1 MGKIKNFFSKWL
13 DEEFWKFYVFVF
25 LVAAVFSIGIQYFLF
40 WFGNSAQSIEHLGYY
55 LDTGLLVLL
64 MIIASPGLDSSVM
77 FPYKGTRVLGTMCIS
92 AVCFGLLG
100 VYVYFVYANSLALVL
115 ISMMLLF
122 WGWIALEKL
131 KANTTPL
138 LAYMSFGLIYAL
150 GAHYAMQ
157 FNGMA
162 IAVEDAIIIILLI
175 LTLIFWF
182 KPAFD

>member
-25 LVAAVFSIGIQYFLF
+25 LVAAVFSIGVQYFLF
-40 WFGNSAQSIEHLGYY
+40 WFGNSFHEHLGYY

-77 FPYKGTRVLGTMCIS
+77 FPYKGTRVLGTMCVS
-92 AVCFGLLG
+92 AICFGLLG
-100 VYVYFVYANSLALVL
+100 VYVYFVYTNSLALVL

-131 KANTTPL
+131 KADTTPL
-138 LAYMSFGLIYAL
+138 LIYVSFGLIYAL

-157 FNGMA
+157 LDS
-162 IAVEDAIIIILLI
+162 IAVEVEDAIIIMLLI
-175 LTLIFWF
+175 LTLMFWF

>member
-1 MGKIKNFFSKWL
+1 MGKIKDFFSKWL

-25 LVAAVFSIGIQYFLF
+25 LVAAVFGIQYFLF

-55 LDTGLLVLL
+55 LDTGFLVLL
-64 MIIASPGLDSSVM
+64 AIITSPCLHSSVM
-77 FPYKGTRVLGTMCIS
+77 FPYEGTRVLGTMCVS

-100 VYVYFVYANSLALVL
+100 VYVYFVYTNSLALVL

-131 KANTTPL
+131 KADTQPL
-138 LAYMSFGLIYAL
+138 LMYASVGLIYAL
-150 GAHYAMQ
+150 GTHYAMQ

-162 IAVEDAIIIILLI
+162 IAVEDAIIIIVLI
-175 LTLIFWF
+175 MTLFFWF

>member
-13 DEEFWKFYVFVF
+13 DEEFWKFYVFFF
-25 LVAAVFSIGIQYFLF
+25 LVAAVFSIGIQHFLF
-40 WFGNSAQSIEHLGYY
+40 GFGNSFHSVEHLGYY

-64 MIIASPGLDSSVM
+64 AIITSPCLDSSVM
-77 FPYKGTRVLGTMCIS
+77 FPYEGTRVLGTMCIS
-92 AVCFGLLG
+92 AVCFGLFG
-100 VYVYFVYANSLALVL
+100 VYVCLVYASILALMI
-115 ISMMLLF
+115 ISIILLL

-131 KANTTPL
+131 KADTTPL
-138 LAYMSFGLIYAL
+138 LAYVSLGLIYAL

-157 FNGMA
+157 LNS
-162 IAVEDAIIIILLI
+162 IAVEVEDAIIIILLI

>member
-1 MGKIKNFFSKWL
+1 MGKIKDFFSKWL
-13 DEEFWKFYVFVF
+13 DEEFWGAVLTIIV
-25 LVAAVFSIGIQYFLF
+25 VAAVSVGLQYFLF

-55 LDTGLLVLL
+55 LDTGLLVWLA
-64 MIIASPGLDSSVM
+64 IITSPCLDSSVM
-77 FPYKGTRVLGTMCIS
+77 FPYEGTRVLGTMCVS

-122 WGWIALEKL
+122 WGWIALETL
-131 KANTTPL
+131 NADTNPL
-138 LAYMSFGLIYAL
+138 LIYTSVGLIYAL